1 MQIYTF
7 LKERELLM
15 MQKDEIMQA
24 AVDSILEIDE
34 DKAADALRNGKEAG
48 ISAVEMLQDG
58 FSEGMH
64 QLGDKFGAGE
74 AFLPELIFASEV
86 MKLAADAVD
95 EELASG
101 DVTAEKKGTLVIGT
115 VEGDVHDIGKGI
127 CVSMLK
133 ASGIEVYDLGREVSA
148 STFVE
153 KAKEV
158 NADIIAS
165 SALLTTTMP
174 VQREIEELLEKE
186 GLKGKIKTMVGGAPV
201 TQEWANKIGATAYS
215 EDAVECVE
223 TALRL
228 LSE

>member
-1 MQIYTF
+1 
-7 LKERELLM
+7 

-24 AVDSILEIDE
+24 AVDSILEINE
-34 DKAADALRNGKEAG
+34 DKAAEALREGKKAG

-133 ASGIEVYDLGREVSA
+133 AAGIEVHDLGREVSA

-215 EDAVECVE
+215 EDAVECVD

-228 LSE
+228 LAD